1 MRKAFKDQSPPAP
14 AGPAEA
20 RRSERGFSLIETV
33 VAMLVMMIAGLGA
46 ASLFAYSVNNNSGA
60 HDRDVILA
68 VAQRR
73 LEQIRSARFS
83 PTVTDAI
90 LDAGTTNV
98 TFDATGASPCGA
110 GQRCYNVETNIV
122 NSNVVGGQPTLK
134 TVRVTVTA
142 RTAGPRWATGNEG
155 AVVFFT
161 QRSRANF

>member
-1 MRKAFKDQSPPAP
+1 MSQAFKNQRLRGA
-14 AGPAEA
+14 A
-20 RRSERGFSLIETV
+20 RRGRGERGFTLTETV

-60 HDRDVILA
+60 HDRDMILA

-90 LDAGTTNV
+90 LNAGTTNT

-110 GQRCYNVETNIV
+110 GQRCYNVETNV
-122 NSNVVGGQPTLK
+122 VDSNLVGGQATLK
-134 TVRVTVTA
+134 TIRVTVTA
-142 RTAGPRWATGNEG
+142 RTAGPRWAAGNDG
-155 AVVFFT
+155 AVAFFT
-161 QRSRANF
+161 QRSRASF